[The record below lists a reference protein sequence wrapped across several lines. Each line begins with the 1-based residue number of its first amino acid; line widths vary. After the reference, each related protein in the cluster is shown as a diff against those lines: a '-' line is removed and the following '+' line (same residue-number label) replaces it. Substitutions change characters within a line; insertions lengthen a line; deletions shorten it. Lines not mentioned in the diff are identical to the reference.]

1 MSILSHRSDLPG
13 RNRAPLAIYALAAIA
28 ACAVLLPLDAG
39 AQACAQATQNGCTEL
54 SASPPQDTTAIPPNI
69 MLILDDSGSMLWNFM
84 PDWKYLPGGTSDSAL
99 INSQNNG
106 VYYNPAI
113 KYSRPPKADGTPYPI
128 QTNMS
133 SVRID
138 GFGKIST
145 ESTNLYTYNGKDS
158 SGNWTEWY
166 DNNSGT
172 PAGNKV
178 PYNVTKSYS
187 TQTGTT
193 TKQFSQGKLNEPDCI
208 TLFNQYATDGKQPF
222 DRTWT
227 ASNSNRNKPGIC
239 KFSYIEPT
247 YSTASYQLFQFST
260 GPATGPHTVWY
271 VSSAAKGCPA
281 AEANC
286 IIDTDTSGTA
296 APAGVQ
302 AGENIAT
309 WFAYYHTRFLMAKSG
324 VMTAF
329 DPLSPNYRLGYG
341 SLNKTSDYVGVQ
353 RFGDGG
359 TGTTKAALWTWL
371 AGIGSNGS
379 TPLRKALEA
388 AGKYYET
395 AAPWKTM
402 EGDPNYVKG
411 GTNSEELAC
420 RASYTILTTDG
431 FWNGSA
437 PGSAVNGAASSDGT
451 EYTAPD
457 GSKVKYKAEPPFSGG
472 GVSGG
477 ASVADIAAYY
487 WKTDLRTSTANLVP
501 TTRNDPAFWQ
511 HMTTFT
517 MGIGF
522 DPVTQAQGAVINMPA
537 VFKWAHD
544 GGGTSSPYAIP
555 GFTWPTPASGDIKNI
570 ADLAHAAVVGHGDFF
585 SAKNPEEM
593 AAGFARAIAQISER
607 NVASPPSSSN
617 ASVAVLGALSFKKSY
632 NTRNWEGTL
641 EAVELKPDGRTG
653 DMKWDITSKLDAMTY
668 TSRKIFT
675 PTFTGVTCSG
685 STSTGAVF
693 DKGIQLTGTSGS
705 LLDCAQRNGL
715 ASPAF
720 DATNVNDTLQN
731 RIDYILGDASF
742 EGNPYRARS
751 HRLGAILNSSPVY
764 VSYPSASYR
773 NIWPAGSAESIAEIN
788 GEGYGKY
795 VMDNAERE
803 GTIYVGANDG
813 MLHAFSSPAPDCDF
827 ATDPTNPTCTY
838 GDGGNE
844 RWAYVPRAVYANLGN
859 LTDSRTFAFRPTA
872 DASPRT
878 RDVYFGGKWRT
889 ILVSGVGLG
898 GRGVYA
904 LDISDQENF
913 AASDV
918 LWEFNADSAVNSNC
932 KSNSGSCQATD
943 LGYTVPQ
950 PNIARLAN
958 GKWVVLVPNGYFP
971 DCSMATVPT
980 GEAETSVKERCKAI
994 AAQAPSNYSALFV
1007 LDAQTGAMIA
1017 ELKTPTNIS
1026 GVKSYG
1032 LGSVVVGD
1040 YENNQIDDV
1049 AFAGDLMGNLWRFD
1063 LTDANPANWKVTLA
1077 FKGKDNAGIQGVQ
1090 PITVMPRL
1098 FPDLRSSRFMIVF
1111 GTGKYLGPGD
1121 NDAGIPVQAIY
1132 GIQEQVDTNGNL
1144 VPATFAQLRQ
1154 QTLTEAAGTGDFT
1167 GATLRKL
1174 TDNALA
1180 SNHQGWYINL
1190 DIAAAKGERVV
1201 ETPATIFPANTAIF
1215 RTLIP
1220 STDNYCDPST
1230 KGAVM
1235 SVSAANGGSNGGLSS
1250 LGGNDLVGARVSHA
1264 ATGGTVPAMQSLGG
1278 GEIIIPVEIEVGG
1291 GVSTT
1296 PPPPLKVDSPMWR
1309 RRSWSNA
1316 ETK

>member
-1 MSILSHRSDLPG
+1 MSILSHDPVLRHHSRTSP
-13 RNRAPLAIYALAAIA
+13 AVHALALAA
-28 ACAVLLPLDAG
+28 ACAVFIPMDAA
-39 AQACAQATQNGCTEL
+39 AQACTQADQNGCTEL

-69 MLILDDSGSMLWNFM
+69 VLLLDDSGSMQWNYM
-84 PDWKYLPGGTSDSAL
+84 PDSGYLNYSGTYL
-99 INSQNNG
+99 INAANNR
-106 VYYNPAI
+106 VYYNPTIEYKA
-113 KYSRPPKADGTPYPI
+113 PPKADGVSPYPDI
-128 QTNMS
+128 TD
-133 SVRID
+133 ITDAPLD
-138 GFGKIST
+138 GFDTSLGRDNITRHAGTQRGYGNSFNFYHSVT
-145 ESTNLYTYNGKDS
+145 TGSGRNQVTRYYFRFAVGPVSSSQTVYYVAPPGQTCGTLTNCYDASHSGSPIAPPGVSAWKNI
-158 SGNWTEWY
+158 GNW
-166 DNNSGT
+166 
-172 PAGNKV
+172 
-178 PYNVTKSYS
+178 
-187 TQTGTT
+187 
-193 TKQFSQGKLNEPDCI
+193 
-208 TLFNQYATDGKQPF
+208 
-222 DRTWT
+222 
-227 ASNSNRNKPGIC
+227 
-239 KFSYIEPT
+239 FSY
-247 YSTASYQLFQFST
+247 YR
-260 GPATGPHTVWY
+260 
-271 VSSAAKGCPA
+271 
-281 AEANC
+281 
-286 IIDTDTSGTA
+286 
-296 APAGVQ
+296 
-302 AGENIAT
+302 
-309 WFAYYHTRFLMAKSG
+309 TRILMAKSG
-324 VMTAF
+324 LMTAF
-329 DPLSPNYRLGYG
+329 VDLSPNYRFGFG
-341 SLNKTSDYVGVQ
+341 SLNNTNSSNLPTDHYTSAYTTISNV
-353 RFGDGG
+353 RPFGDGSSS
-359 TGTTKAALWTWL
+359 TNKAQFWKWL
-371 AGIGSNGS
+371 ETMDPSGG
-379 TPLRKALEA
+379 TPLRRALYS
-388 AGKYYET
+388 AGQYYET
-395 AAPWKTM
+395 AQPWQSM
-402 EGDPNYVKG
+402 PGDPNYVAG
-411 GTNSEELAC
+411 GTNTDELAC

-431 FWNGSA
+431 FWNGA
-437 PGSAVNGAASSDGT
+437 DPNVAAMKKATDSDGT
-451 EYTAPD
+451 TYVDASGATA
-457 GSKVKYKAEPPFSGG
+457 KYSAVPPFIGG
-472 GVSGG
+472 NAVNDGTTANKGTSL
-477 ASVADIAAYY
+477 ADIAAYY
-487 WKTDLRTSTANLVP
+487 WKRDLRPATANLVP
-501 TTRNDPAFWQ
+501 TNQNDPAFWQ

-517 MGIGF
+517 FGIGF
-522 DPVTQAQGAVINMPA
+522 EPVEYKNGPVLPMDDIFA
-537 VFKWAHD
+537 WARD
-544 GGGTSSPYAIP
+544 GSGTGSAFAIP
-555 GFTWPTPASGDIKNI
+555 GFSWPTPSKDNVTNI
-570 ADLAHAAVVGHGDFF
+570 ADMAHAAVVGRGNFF
-585 SAKNPEEM
+585 SATNPQEL
-593 AAGFARAIAQISER
+593 ADGFAKAIAQISER

-675 PTFTGVTCSG
+675 PIFTGVTCSG

-693 DKGIQLTGTSGS
+693 DKGIQLTGTSGTQ
-705 LLDCAQRNGL
+705 LDCAQRNGL

-720 DATNVNDTLQN
+720 DATNANDTLQN

-742 EGNPYRARS
+742 EGNPYRARG

-971 DCSMATVPT
+971 DCDMATVPT
-980 GEAETSVKERCKAI
+980 GEPERSAKPRCTAI

-1154 QTLTEAAGTGDFT
+1154 QTLTEAAGAGDFT

>member
-1 MSILSHRSDLPG
+1 MSILPHDSDLRG
-13 RNRAPLAIYALAAIA
+13 CSRTSVTAHVLTLAA
-28 ACAVLLPLDAG
+28 ACALLLPLG
-39 AQACAQATQNGCTEL
+39 ASAQGCTQADQNGCTEL
-54 SASPPQDTTAIPPNI
+54 SASPPQDTTAVPPNI
-69 MLILDDSGSMLWNFM
+69 VLLLDDSGSMGWTYM
-84 PDWKYLPGGTSDSAL
+84 PDKAYLVDSGTYLVNAA
-99 INSQNNG
+99 NNR
-106 VYYNPAI
+106 VYYDPAI
-113 KYSRPPKADGTPYPI
+113 EYKAPPKADGVSFYPNITDITSAPREGFAATPSLENITQYS
-128 QTNMS
+128 NNFAFHH
-133 SVRID
+133 RID
-138 GFGKIST
+138 DGRRASPRYRYFFRFAVGPVDT
-145 ESTNLYTYNGKDS
+145 
-158 SGNWTEWY
+158 
-166 DNNSGT
+166 
-172 PAGNKV
+172 
-178 PYNVTKSYS
+178 
-187 TQTGTT
+187 TQTVYYVAPVGQSCAGLT
-193 TKQFSQGKLNEPDCI
+193 NCVNADHV
-208 TLFNQYATDGKQPF
+208 
-222 DRTWT
+222 
-227 ASNSNRNKPGIC
+227 
-239 KFSYIEPT
+239 
-247 YSTASYQLFQFST
+247 
-260 GPATGPHTVWY
+260 GPPY
-271 VSSAAKGCPA
+271 
-281 AEANC
+281 
-286 IIDTDTSGTA
+286 
-296 APAGVQ
+296 APAGVPVSR
-302 AGENIAT
+302 NIGN
-309 WFAYYHTRFLMAKSG
+309 WFSYYHTRVLMAKSG
-324 VMTAF
+324 LMTAF
-329 DPLSPNYRLGYG
+329 VDLSPNYRFGFG
-341 SLNKTSDYVGVQ
+341 SLNDRNTAQLPAERYTSGMTISNVRQ
-353 RFGDGG
+353 FGNGASG
-359 TGTTKAALWTWL
+359 TNKAQFWKWL
-371 AGIGSNGS
+371 ETMSPSSS
-379 TPLRKALEA
+379 TPLRRALHA

-395 AAPWKTM
+395 AQPWESM
-402 EGDPNYVKG
+402 EGDPNYDPTASNPG
-411 GTNSEELAC
+411 ELAC

-431 FWNGSA
+431 FWNGA
-437 PGSAVNGAASSDGT
+437 DPNVAAMKQATDSDGT
-451 EYTAPD
+451 TYVDASGATA
-457 GSKVKYKAEPPFSGG
+457 KYSAVPPFIGG
-472 GVSGG
+472 NAVNDGTTANKGTSL
-477 ASVADIAAYY
+477 ADIAAYY
-487 WKTDLRTSTANLVP
+487 WKRDLRPTTANLVP
-501 TTRNDPAFWQ
+501 TNQNDPAFWQ

-517 MGIGF
+517 FGIGF
-522 DPVTQAQGAVINMPA
+522 EPVEYKNGPVLPMDDI
-537 VFKWAHD
+537 FDWARD
-544 GGGTSSPYAIP
+544 GGGTGSAFAIP
-555 GFTWPTPASGDIKNI
+555 GFSWPTPSSDNVTNI
-570 ADLAHAAVVGHGDFF
+570 ADMAHAAVVGRGNFF
-585 SAKNPEEM
+585 SATNPQEL
-593 AAGFARAIAQISER
+593 ADGFAKAIAQISER

-715 ASPAF
+715 SSPAF
-720 DATNVNDTLQN
+720 DATNANDTLQN

-742 EGNPYRARS
+742 EGNPYRARG

-773 NIWPAGSAESIAEIN
+773 NIWPAGSAESVAEIN

-795 VMDNAERE
+795 VTDNAERE
-803 GTIYVGANDG
+803 GTVYVGANDG

-827 ATDPTNPTCTY
+827 ATDPANPTCTY
-838 GDGGNE
+838 DANGGNE

-859 LTDSRTFAFRPTA
+859 LTDARTFAFRPTA

-889 ILVSGVGLG
+889 LLVSGVGLG

-918 LWEFNADSAVNSNC
+918 LWEFNADSAVSGNC

-971 DCSMATVPT
+971 DCDMATVPT
-980 GEAETSVKERCKAI
+980 GEPERSAKPRCTAI

-1063 LTDANPANWKVTLA
+1063 LTDANPANWKVTLTY
-1077 FKGKDNAGIQGVQ
+1077 KGKDNAGIQGVQ

-1154 QTLTEAAGTGDFT
+1154 QTLTEAVGTGDFT

-1190 DIAAAKGERVV
+1190 DIATAKGERVV